1 MGRSE
6 GSVWPEGGLCD
17 IWDKKPLEAL
27 MVGRSQ
33 NQIYNVEASVWLLE
47 EGEGEGEKG
56 GLWERG
62 AVSGAAQCSC
72 L

>member
-1 MGRSE
+1 
-6 GSVWPEGGLCD
+6 
-17 IWDKKPLEAL
+17 

-33 NQIYNVEASVWLLE
+33 NQIYKVEASVWLLE